1 MNEKTK
7 ETYKDPIVKVYA
19 CCPLCSATLLQAEFV
34 KNGVTK
40 CENCHQRIC
49 VDIEN
54 GIVHVAPFFG
64 STDKKRY
71 VVITKKRSLRCND
84 LFFMSKI

>member
-19 CCPLCSATLLQAEFV
+19 CCPLCSASLLQAEFV

-40 CENCHQRIC
+40 CEHFNEI
-49 VDIEN
+49 
-54 GIVHVAPFFG
+54 
-64 STDKKRY
+64 
-71 VVITKKRSLRCND
+71 
-84 LFFMSKI
+84 

>member
-7 ETYKDPIVKVYA
+7 ETHKDPIVKVYA

-54 GIVHVAPFFG
+54 
-64 STDKKRY
+64 
-71 VVITKKRSLRCND
+71 
-84 LFFMSKI
+84 

>member
-1 MNEKTK
+1 MNDVKK

-40 CENCHQRIC
+40 CENN
-49 VDIEN
+49 VK
-54 GIVHVAPFFG
+54 
-64 STDKKRY
+64 T
-71 VVITKKRSLRCND
+71 VIKEFAL
-84 LFFMSKI
+84 I

>member
-40 CENCHQRIC
+40 CENCHQGIC

-64 STDKKRY
+64 STDKIKDCFRCF
-71 VVITKKRSLRCND
+71 LRRAAAN
-84 LFFMSKI
+84 